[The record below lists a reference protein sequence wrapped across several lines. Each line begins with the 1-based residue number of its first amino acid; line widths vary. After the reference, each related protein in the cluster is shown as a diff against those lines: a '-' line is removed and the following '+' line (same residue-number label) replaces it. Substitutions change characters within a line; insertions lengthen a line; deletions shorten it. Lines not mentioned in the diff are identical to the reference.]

1 MSASMRKLRNFLVAV
16 VISFS
21 ILYLPFTQR
30 ELAEILNVE
39 EVLQPSEAIVVLGGG
54 LKRDGTLG
62 VSTKERV
69 SYGVFLFKQGLGK
82 YLILSGGDRVAG
94 KIEAEEMYEIAL
106 DKGVATEVMIKEAK
120 SSNTYENAVYTKRV
134 LRQRGI
140 KGEIILVTSPY
151 HMRRALCCFKEQ
163 GFKVLPAPVKESEIY
178 RFGFYQNLRNIRLL
192 LHEFLGLAYYYCL
205 GRI

>member
-1 MSASMRKLRNFLVAV
+1 
-16 VISFS
+16 
-21 ILYLPFTQR
+21 
-30 ELAEILNVE
+30 
-39 EVLQPSEAIVVLGGG
+39 
-54 LKRDGTLG
+54 
-62 VSTKERV
+62 
-69 SYGVFLFKQGLGK
+69 
-82 YLILSGGDRVAG
+82 
-94 KIEAEEMYEIAL
+94 MYEIAL

-151 HMRRALCCFKEQ
+151 HMRRQ